1 MEEAG
6 MKFYLAPLEGI
17 TGYIYRSTYYKYFGE
32 IDKYFTPFISPNKK
46 KICRTREKNDILPEN
61 NAGMY
66 VVPQILTNHAEAFL
80 NTVHYLQ
87 DYGYEEVNLNL
98 GCPVGTVVSKGK
110 GAGFLAYPDELRTF
124 FDEIF
129 CHVDIKISVKT
140 RIGMSHAD
148 EFALLLDIFNEFP
161 LHELIIHP
169 RTREDYYKHIPN
181 WESFAYGYERS
192 RAGVCYN
199 GDLYTKGD
207 FELLVN
213 QFPQLEKVMFGRGI
227 LRCPGII
234 SSIKYGLEMKKE
246 QLHGFHDE
254 LYERYKETLP
264 GEKPVLCKM
273 KELWSYLI
281 HSFEYDAKIEK
292 KLKKSQKC
300 AEYDSI
306 IQRLFS
312 EYDLCLC
319 NGGEDGQIY
328 KNPINRR

>member
-61 NAGMY
+61 NVGMY

-129 CHVDIKISVKT
+129 CHVEIKISVKT

-169 RTREDYYKHIPN
+169 RTREDSYKHIPN
-181 WESFAYGYERS
+181 RESFAYGYERS

-227 LRCPGII
+227 LRCPG
-234 SSIKYGLEMKKE
+234 
-246 QLHGFHDE
+246 D
-254 LYERYKETLP
+254 R
-264 GEKPVLCKM
+264 
-273 KELWSYLI
+273 
-281 HSFEYDAKIEK
+281 
-292 KLKKSQKC
+292 KSVV
-300 AEYDSI
+300 
-306 IQRLFS
+306 
-312 EYDLCLC
+312 
-319 NGGEDGQIY
+319 
-328 KNPINRR
+328 